1 MIKFKLKQSE
11 SILLTSQSGLVFI
24 GAGLKHFVDLD
35 DLDEKFPS
43 AGIATS
49 DIVRSYV
56 GLLAT
61 GKSDFEAI
69 ENVREDEFF
78 KRALGVKQV
87 ASSATLRQR
96 LDELG
101 DGARVIVDDL
111 SVPLLKA
118 GGAPISALASGHVA
132 VDIDV
137 FPMDNSATRKQGVGR
152 TYAGYDGYAPIAAY
166 LGEEGWCLGL
176 ELRPGTQHSAKDTP
190 AFVTRCLKRAR
201 GLSALPLVLRM
212 DSGFDGAEILLAA
225 AQEAMEGLQAGGAAI
240 DVLIKA
246 NPRKFDVPGAH
257 EQRCQDPNTV
267 WTMPR
272 EGKRVTVWEETVVR
286 RAGAR
291 DTALRRIYRLTERTV
306 VKGQPVLLP
315 DVRIEVW
322 ETSLALPVEQ
332 VIELYCQHGTH
343 EQFHSEIKTDLDL
356 ERLPSGKF
364 ATNALIL
371 SLGALTY
378 NLLRLM
384 GQQALLGPDAPVRHR
399 AKRRRLKTVMQELI
413 YRAAKFTRQAGRW
426 VLDFGR
432 VCAAF
437 GVFERTYRVWSSG

>member
-11 SILLTSQSGLVFI
+11 SILLTSQAGLVFV
-24 GAGLKHFVDLD
+24 GSALKHFVDID
-35 DLDEKFPS
+35 RLDEGFPS
-43 AGIATS
+43 SGIATS
-49 DIVRSYV
+49 DMVRSYV

-69 ENVREDEFF
+69 ENAREDEFF
-78 KRALGVKQV
+78 TRALGVKQV

-96 LDELG
+96 FDELG
-101 DGARVIVDDL
+101 ERARLVVDEL

-118 GGAPISALASGHVA
+118 GGAPIGALSSGHVA

-201 GLSALPLVLRM
+201 GLSALPLLLRM

-225 AQEAMEGLQAGGAAI
+225 AHEAITGLQAGGAGI

-246 NPRKFDVPGAH
+246 NPRKLDVQGVYQA
-257 EQRCQDPNTV
+257 RCQDANTV
-267 WTMPR
+267 WIAVR
-272 EGKRVTVWEETVVR
+272 EGKRVSVWEDTVVR
-286 RAGAR
+286 RFGG
-291 DTALRRIYRLTERTV
+291 DNTSVRRIYRLTERTI

-315 DVRIEVW
+315 DVQIDVW
-322 ETSLALPVEQ
+322 ETSLALPAQQ

-378 NLLRLM
+378 NILRLM

-413 YRAAKFTRQAGRW
+413 YRAAKFTRRAGRW

-432 VCAAF
+432 ACAAF
-437 GVFERTYRVWSSG
+437 VVFERTYRVWSSG

>member
-24 GAGLKHFVDLD
+24 GAALEHFVDID
-35 DLDEKFPS
+35 RIDEKFAS

-49 DIVRSYV
+49 DIIRSYV
-56 GLLAT
+56 GLLAA

-96 LDELG
+96 LDEMG
-101 DGARVIVDDL
+101 ESARLVVDEW
-111 SVPLLKA
+111 SVALLKA
-118 GGAPISALASGHVA
+118 GEAPVSALGSGHVA

-137 FPMDNSATRKQGVGR
+137 FPMDNRDTRKQGVGR

-190 AFVTRCLKRAR
+190 GFVTRCLKRAR
-201 GLSALPLVLRM
+201 GLSALPLLLRM

-225 AQEAMEGLQAGGAAI
+225 AQEAIDGLQAGGAPI

-246 NPRKFDVPGAH
+246 NPRKFGVQGAH
-257 EQRCQDPNTV
+257 QGRCEDPNTV
-267 WTMPR
+267 WRSPR
-272 EGKRVTVWEETVVR
+272 EGKRVTLWEDTAVR
-286 RAGAR
+286 RFGKD
-291 DTALRRIYRLTERTV
+291 DTSLRRIYRLAERSI
-306 VKGQPVLLP
+306 VKGQPVLLAG
-315 DVRIEVW
+315 VRIDVW

-332 VIELYCQHGTH
+332 VIELYCQHATH

-364 ATNALIL
+364 ATNGLVL

-378 NLLRLM
+378 NILRLM

-413 YRAAKFTRQAGRW
+413 YRAAKCTRQAGRW

-432 VCAAF
+432 AYTAF
-437 GVFERTYRVWSSG
+437 VVFERMYRVWSSG

>member
-1 MIKFKLKQSE
+1 
-11 SILLTSQSGLVFI
+11 
-24 GAGLKHFVDLD
+24 
-35 DLDEKFPS
+35 
-43 AGIATS
+43 
-49 DIVRSYV
+49 

-69 ENVREDEFF
+69 ENAREDEFF
-78 KRALGVKQV
+78 ARALGVSHV

-101 DGARVIVDDL
+101 DGARGVVDEL
-111 SVPLLKA
+111 GVPLLKA
-118 GGAPISALASGHVA
+118 GGAPVSALGSGHVA

-201 GLSALPLVLRM
+201 GLSALPLLLRM

-225 AQEAMEGLQAGGAAI
+225 AQEAIDGLQVGGAGI

-246 NPRKFDVPGAH
+246 NPRKFDVQGAH

-272 EGKRVTVWEETVVR
+272 EGKRVTLWEETVVR

-291 DTALRRIYRLTERTV
+291 DTSLRRIYRLTERTL

-378 NLLRLM
+378 NILRLM